1 MSSFFY
7 KIKIAPSEILRTK
20 VDEGRIMRTYGI
32 TGGMKL
38 KGFALMQD
46 NPSSFI
52 YGCGYGSLVNKVLGT
67 LSKDAKGMIYF

>member
-1 MSSFFY
+1 
-7 KIKIAPSEILRTK
+7 
-20 VDEGRIMRTYGI
+20 MRTYGI

-52 YGCGYGSLVNKVLGT
+52 YGCGYGSLVNKVLGNYRKT
-67 LSKDAKGMIYF
+67 QKG